1 MKSKSTHKTPAIVLR
16 TLDYGESDRIVTFY
30 TADFG
35 KIKGIAK
42 GARRSRKRF
51 ANTLEPFSF
60 STILFSSRGDAQLA
74 FLEGSDIIDHYA
86 AIRADLEKTLLAS
99 YLVDL
104 TDQFTL
110 EGKVNSALFD
120 LIKDFLKLIDGGQV
134 SDSLMRFFEMR
145 LLKHSG
151 YEPILDRCTICQKPL
166 DDLSTC
172 RFSFHSGGIHC
183 HSCYNGSFDSLPV
196 SLGTVKTLLLGNE
209 MDLPKIHR
217 LALSPQSADECR
229 RLLTG
234 FIRHLLG
241 KELKSA
247 HVLNEIRKLGI

>member
-1 MKSKSTHKTPAIVLR
+1 MKSKTTHKTPAVVLR
-16 TLDYGESDRIVTFY
+16 TLDYGESDRIVTLY

-51 ANTLEPFSF
+51 ANTLEPFTL
-60 STILFSSRGDAQLA
+60 STFLFSSRGDAQLS
-74 FLEGSDIIDHYA
+74 FLESADVIDHYP

-110 EGKVNSALFD
+110 EGKASSNLFE
-120 LIKDFLKLIDGGQV
+120 LIRDFLKLIDEAQA
-134 SDSLMRFFEMR
+134 SDGLMRFFEMR

-151 YEPILDRCTICQKPL
+151 YEPVLDRCTVCHKPL
-166 DDLSTC
+166 DELSVC
-172 RFSFHSGGIHC
+172 RFSFRSGGIHC
-183 HSCYNGSFDSLPV
+183 HSCYNGSSDSLPV
-196 SLGTVKTLLLGNE
+196 SLGAVKTLLLGKE
-209 MDLPKIHR
+209 MDLPKLQR
-217 LALSPQSADECR
+217 LSLSPQSAEECR

-241 KELKSA
+241 KELKSV
-247 HVLNEIRKLGI
+247 HVLNEIRRLGI